1 MPFGTLRIAKPL
13 ANIYMKIIPSEKL
26 ELTTGF
32 SNQEVR
38 KILRE
43 NIRPKK
49 GLTFGFNKPKD
60 DKLFEGIFEQD
71 KFEIQRIIKGRNSF
85 LPQIKGQIQTHINGT
100 KLIIDLKIKGF
111 VIIFMIFW
119 LGFVSLA
126 LIGGIVGVL
135 TQGTNPLTLILPLIM
150 IAFGIGLVYF
160 GFNNEKDKSI
170 NDLRRILNAR
180 IK

>member
-1 MPFGTLRIAKPL
+1 
-13 ANIYMKIIPSEKL
+13 MKIIPSEKI
-26 ELTTGF
+26 ELATGL
-32 SNQEVR
+32 SKQEVR
-38 KILRE
+38 KILQE

-49 GLTFGFNKPKD
+49 GLTIGFNKPKD

-85 LPQIKGQIQTHINGT
+85 LPQIKGQIQTDINGT
-100 KLIIDLKIKGF
+100 KLILDLKIKGF
-111 VIIFMIFW
+111 VIIFLIFW

-126 LIGGIVGVL
+126 LIGTLVGISA
-135 TQGTNPLTLILPLIM
+135 QGTNPLALIFPLIM
-150 IAFGIGLVYF
+150 IAFGIGLAYF

-170 NDLRRILNAR
+170 NDLRQILNAR